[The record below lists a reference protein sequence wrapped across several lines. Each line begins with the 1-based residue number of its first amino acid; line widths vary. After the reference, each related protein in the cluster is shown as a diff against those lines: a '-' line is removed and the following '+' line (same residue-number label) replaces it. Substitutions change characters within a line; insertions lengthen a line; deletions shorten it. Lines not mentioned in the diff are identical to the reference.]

1 MMASNDFSVSNAQSL
16 EEEKKK
22 KKEEE
27 EKKKKEKKGFPG
39 CKITFIYHLQ
49 LLGIRPISW
58 SRTSLP
64 VLAIYY
70 SIAGPGP
77 VPP

>member
-16 EEEKKK
+16 EEE
-22 KKEEE
+22 EEE
-27 EKKKKEKKGFPG
+27 EEEEKGFPG

-49 LLGIRPISW
+49 LLGITPISW
-58 SRTSLP
+58 FRTSLP
-64 VLAIYY
+64 MLAIYY
-70 SIAGPGP
+70 SIAGSGP